1 MRNQVFLTGS
11 KLQPSVRVNP
21 DILTKRN
28 ISKIPTYNLMLFIFT
43 DFSLDAPN
51 PDFAYFNYM

>member
-1 MRNQVFLTGS
+1 MRNRVFLTGS
-11 KLQPSVRVNP
+11 KLQPSVRINP

-28 ISKIPTYNLMLFIFT
+28 ISKIPTYNSVLFIVT

-51 PDFAYFNYM
+51 PDLF